1 MCGRYTLVSAPAV
14 LEKVFGIGGWPTGFA
29 RYNIA
34 PSQVVPVI
42 RLGAR
47 GPELAWLVWGLVPH
61 WAKEAKTGYSMINAR
76 AETVEKKPAFRSAF
90 RHQRCLVPA
99 DGFYEWKLTA
109 GFKQP
114 YYIGLKTGEPFA
126 MAGLW
131 EHWEGP
137 DKAVIESFTIVV
149 TQANDL
155 LSPVHDRMPVI
166 VPPAG
171 HAMWLDAKAD
181 VQSVRS
187 LLAPF
192 PSEAMRRYP
201 VSPRVNNPKADA
213 PGLIGEILVQGT
225 RTAGQ
230 DPL

>member
-1 MCGRYTLVSAPAV
+1 MCGRYTLASAPAV
-14 LEKVFGIGGWPTGFA
+14 LEQTFGIGGWLAGFA

-42 RLGAR
+42 RLSAEE
-47 GPELAWLVWGLVPH
+47 PELAWLVWGLVPH

-76 AETVEKKPAFRSAF
+76 AETLEKKPAFRSAF
-90 RHQRCLVPA
+90 RRQRCLVPA
-99 DGFYEWKLTA
+99 DGFYEWKVTA
-109 GFKQP
+109 GPKQP
-114 YYIGLKTGEPFA
+114 YYVGLKTGEPFG

-137 DKAVIESFTIVV
+137 DQAVIESFTIVV
-149 TQANDL
+149 TQANEL
-155 LSPVHDRMPVI
+155 LCPVHERMPVI
-166 VPPAG
+166 VPAADY
-171 HAMWLDAKAD
+171 AMWLDAKAE

-201 VSPRVNNPKADA
+201 VSTRVNNPMADD
-213 PGLIGEILVQGT
+213 PGLIGELSAPGT
-225 RTAGQ
+225 RTAG
-230 DPL
+230 